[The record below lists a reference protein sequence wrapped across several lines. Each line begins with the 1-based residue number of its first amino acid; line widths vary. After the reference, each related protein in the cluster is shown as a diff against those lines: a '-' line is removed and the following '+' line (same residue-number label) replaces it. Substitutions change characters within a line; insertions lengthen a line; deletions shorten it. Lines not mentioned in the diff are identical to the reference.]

1 MPFLK
6 NQILPTYLHPKAV
19 VQTWR
24 VPHFMGGIR
33 ADQYLVYKIGRLS
46 RTRAQNL
53 IISGDFRSV
62 QGSLKASRRFFGGE
76 AVQLWRMPPDEAP
89 LTLKKI
95 DVLFE
100 NDDFIVINKPADL
113 VIHPTARHLYQTLTH
128 WFLQKY
134 PINTPHPC
142 HRLDRETS
150 GVLIA
155 ARNKKTQSYI
165 KSSFMHGKIGKTYL
179 AIVRGNIK
187 NPLHITWPLA
197 LQGDRGLV
205 RTRMIRDDETGLA
218 SETNVQPL
226 QYYPDSDRTL
236 VECRPKTGR
245 QHQIRA
251 HLSLAGFPIV
261 GDKLYAMGDEYFDA
275 FTQNKALKRPDHH
288 RQALHAHTLSFEL
301 FGKDYTFT
309 APLPND
315 LLSLLIPRNLS

>member
-1 MPFLK
+1 MSQLK
-6 NQILPTYLHPKAV
+6 TPLQPAYLHPKAV
-19 VQTWR
+19 VQTWH
-24 VPHFMGGIR
+24 VPPFMGGIR

-53 IISGDFRSV
+53 ILSGDFRSV
-62 QGSLKASRRFFGGE
+62 EGSLKASRRFFGGE

-95 DVLFE
+95 EILFE
-100 NDDFIVINKPADL
+100 NDDFVVINKPTDL

-134 PINTPHPC
+134 PENTPHPC

-155 ARNKKTQSYI
+155 ARNKKTQSHL
-165 KSSFMHGKIGKTYL
+165 KTAFMRGKIEKTYL
-179 AIVRGNIK
+179 AIVRGNME

-205 RTRMIRDDETGLA
+205 RIRMIHDAENGLLCETH
-218 SETNVQPL
+218 VKPL

-236 VECRPKTGR
+236 VECHPKTGR

-251 HLSLAGFPIV
+251 HLSLEGFPIV

-275 FTQNKALKRPDHH
+275 FTQDKAIKRPDHH
-288 RQALHAHTLSFEL
+288 RHALHAHALSFEL
-301 FGKDYTFT
+301 FGKEYTFT
-309 APLPND
+309 APLPDD